1 MELINTLPQP
11 LITFTLFIFGLSIG
25 SFANVCI
32 YRLPKK
38 ESVVSPVSYCTACLV
53 PIRPLDNIPII
64 SYLVLRGRCRD
75 CNNNISVIYPV
86 IEIITALLLLVG
98 FFKFGLTFDFLV
110 YFVLAPT
117 LVIITVVDIKHQI
130 IPDVIT
136 LPGLALG
143 LAAGSYSIGYANS
156 FMGFLLGC
164 GLFYLLAILS
174 NGGMGGGDIKYI
186 AAAGAFVGWQKVLL
200 IIFIG
205 AVLGTFVGLFQI
217 GFQKKTRKNIIP
229 FGPLLALATLITLF
243 HGNLLIKLYMENL
256 WGGLAEIKIFI

>member
-1 MELINTLPQP
+1 MEFINTLPQP
-11 LITFTLFIFGLSIG
+11 LITVTLFIFGLSIG

-75 CNNNISVIYPV
+75 CNNNISAIYPV
-86 IEIITALLLLVG
+86 IEIITALLLLAG

-186 AAAGAFVGWQKVLL
+186 AAVGAFVGWQKVLL

-229 FGPLLALATLITLF
+229 FGPLLAVATLITLF
-243 HGNLLIKLYMENL
+243 YGNLLIKLYIDNL
-256 WGGLAEIKIFI
+256 

>member
-11 LITFTLFIFGLSIG
+11 LITVTLFIFGLSIG

-86 IEIITALLLLVG
+86 IEIITALLLLAG

-130 IPDVIT
+130 IPDIIT

-164 GLFYLLAILS
+164 GLFYLLAVLS

-217 GFQKKTRKNIIP
+217 GFQKKTRKDIIP
-229 FGPLLALATLITLF
+229 FGPFLSVATLITLF
-243 HGNLLIKLYMENL
+243 YGNLLIKLYIDNL
-256 WGGLAEIKIFI
+256 

>member
-11 LITFTLFIFGLSIG
+11 LITVTLFIFGLSIG

-86 IEIITALLLLVG
+86 IEIITALLLLTG

-130 IPDVIT
+130 IPDIIT

-174 NGGMGGGDIKYI
+174 NGGIGGGDIKYI

-229 FGPLLALATLITLF
+229 FGPLLSVATLITLF
-243 HGNLLIKLYMENL
+243 YGNLLIKLYIDNL
-256 WGGLAEIKIFI
+256 

>member
-11 LITFTLFIFGLSIG
+11 LITVTLFIFGLSIG

-38 ESVVSPVSYCTACLV
+38 ESVVSPASYCTACLV

-86 IEIITALLLLVG
+86 IEIITALLLLAG

-130 IPDVIT
+130 IPDIIT

-174 NGGMGGGDIKYI
+174 NGGIGGGDIKYI

-217 GFQKKTRKNIIP
+217 GFQKKTRKDIIP
-229 FGPLLALATLITLF
+229 FGPFLSVATLITLF
-243 HGNLLIKLYMENL
+243 YGNLLIKLYIDNL
-256 WGGLAEIKIFI
+256 

>member
-11 LITFTLFIFGLSIG
+11 LIAVTLFIFGLSIG

-38 ESVVSPVSYCTACLV
+38 QSVVFPASYCTTCSA
-53 PIRPLDNIPII
+53 PIRPLDNIPVI
-64 SYLVLRGRCRD
+64 SYLILRGKCRD
-75 CNNNISVIYPV
+75 CNNNISVTYPV
-86 IEIITALLLLVG
+86 IEIITALLLLAG
-98 FFKFGLTFDFLV
+98 FLKFGLTFDFLV
-110 YFVLAPT
+110 YLLVAPA
-117 LVIITVVDIKHQI
+117 LVIITAVDIKHQV

-143 LAAGSYSIGYANS
+143 LAAGSYSIGYMNS

-229 FGPLLALATLITLF
+229 FGPLLAVATLITLF
-243 HGNLLIKLYMENL
+243 YGNLLIKLYIDNL
-256 WGGLAEIKIFI
+256 WVGLAKTKIFI

>member
-11 LITFTLFIFGLSIG
+11 LITVTLFIFGLSIG

-38 ESVVSPVSYCTACLV
+38 ESIVSPVSYCTACLV

-86 IEIITALLLLVG
+86 IEIITALLLLAG

-130 IPDVIT
+130 IPDIIT

-174 NGGMGGGDIKYI
+174 NGGIGGGDIKYI

-217 GFQKKTRKNIIP
+217 GFQKKTRKDIIP
-229 FGPLLALATLITLF
+229 FGPFLSVATLITLF
-243 HGNLLIKLYMENL
+243 YGNLLIKLYIDNL
-256 WGGLAEIKIFI
+256 

>member
-11 LITFTLFIFGLSIG
+11 LIAVTLFIFGVSIG

-38 ESVVSPVSYCTACLV
+38 QSVLFPRSYCTTYSA
-53 PIRPLDNIPII
+53 PIRPLDNIPVI
-64 SYLVLRGRCRD
+64 SYLVLKGKCRD
-75 CNNNISVIYPV
+75 CNNNISITYPF
-86 IEIITALLLLVG
+86 IEIITALLVLAG

-110 YFVLAPT
+110 YVLVVPA
-117 LVIITVVDIKHQI
+117 LVIITAVDIKHQI
-130 IPDVIT
+130 IPNVIT

-143 LAAGSYSIGYANS
+143 LVAGSYSIGYVNS

-164 GLFYLLAILS
+164 GLFYLVTLLS

-217 GFQKKTRKNIIP
+217 IVQKKTRKNIIP
-229 FGPLLALATLITLF
+229 FGPLLAVATLITLL
-243 HGNLLIKLYMENL
+243 HGNLLIKLYIENL
-256 WGGLAEIKIFI
+256 